1 MRLYWVIPYAHT
13 VKSKFFVFVTGA
25 LRYRYINVLNIIPI
39 TIIINFTYLQ
49 GYRNA
54 TVVQRWC
61 NGGATVVQRWC
72 NGGATVVQRLRKAAA
87 TKNEKF
93 IVGCMRI

>member
-1 MRLYWVIPYAHT
+1 M
-13 VKSKFFVFVTGA
+13 
-25 LRYRYINVLNIIPI
+25 
-39 TIIINFTYLQ
+39 
-49 GYRNA
+49 
-54 TVVQRWC
+54 QRWC